1 MLLTVVLLFVAVGL
15 LVVAL
20 GTGHIALA
28 WVSVVLSAVVSV
40 MIITRW
46 RRRLDEPEAEPV
58 VLLDDEPVDAVGGD
72 QLADQAQEAALV
84 TAVGGDQ
91 PADPAQNAVPVG
103 RSPHS
108 AVNAAAQAQVGPVAA
123 LAASAGAD
131 QVAEDAELADAED
144 AEPGE
149 EDTDAADLLVV
160 YELTDQVLV
169 VDEHPRYH
177 LTRCPWPEQARAE
190 RLPVREA
197 RELGFTPCDRCRP
210 DTALA
215 RRYRAT
221 SATTG
226 GT

>member
-1 MLLTVVLLFVAVGL
+1 MFLTVVLLLVAVGL

-20 GTGHIALA
+20 GTGYIALA
-28 WVSVVLSAVVSV
+28 WGSVAVSAVVAA
-40 MIITRW
+40 MILMRW
-46 RRRLDEPEAEPV
+46 RRRRDAPEIEPV
-58 VLLDDEPVDAVGGD
+58 VLLGDEPVNAGHGG
-72 QLADQAQEAALV
+72 QLV
-84 TAVGGDQ
+84 
-91 PADPAQNAVPVG
+91 DPAQDAAPG
-103 RSPHS
+103 EPSPQPAS
-108 AVNAAAQAQVGPVAA
+108 VVAAEHADPVAA
-123 LAASAGAD
+123 SAASAGA
-131 QVAEDAELADAED
+131 ERGAELADAEG

-160 YELTDQVLV
+160 YELIDEVLV

-177 LTRCPWPEQARAE
+177 LTRCPWPDHARAE

-215 RRYRAT
+215 RRHRAA

-226 GT
+226 GG

>member
-1 MLLTVVLLFVAVGL
+1 MFLTVVLLLVAVGL

-20 GTGHIALA
+20 GTGYVALA
-28 WVSVVLSAVVSV
+28 WGSVAVSAVVAA
-40 MIITRW
+40 MILIRW
-46 RRRLDEPEAEPV
+46 RRRRDAPEIEPV
-58 VLLDDEPVDAVGGD
+58 VPLGDEPVNAGHGG
-72 QLADQAQEAALV
+72 QLV
-84 TAVGGDQ
+84 
-91 PADPAQNAVPVG
+91 DPAQDAAPG
-103 RSPHS
+103 EPSPQPAS
-108 AVNAAAQAQVGPVAA
+108 VVAAEHADPVAA
-123 LAASAGAD
+123 SAAAAGA
-131 QVAEDAELADAED
+131 ERGAELADAEG

-160 YELTDQVLV
+160 YELIDEVLV

-177 LTRCPWPEQARAE
+177 LPRCPWPDHARAE

-215 RRYRAT
+215 RRHRAA

-226 GT
+226 GG

>member
-1 MLLTVVLLFVAVGL
+1 MVLLLVAVGL

-20 GTGHIALA
+20 GTGYVALA
-28 WVSVVLSAVVSV
+28 WGSVAVSAVVAA
-40 MIITRW
+40 MILMRW
-46 RRRLDEPEAEPV
+46 RRRRDAPEIEPV
-58 VLLDDEPVDAVGGD
+58 VPLGDEPVNAGHGG
-72 QLADQAQEAALV
+72 QLV
-84 TAVGGDQ
+84 
-91 PADPAQNAVPVG
+91 DPAQDAAPG
-103 RSPHS
+103 EPSPQPAS
-108 AVNAAAQAQVGPVAA
+108 VVAAEHADPVAA
-123 LAASAGAD
+123 SASAAAAGA
-131 QVAEDAELADAED
+131 ERGAELADAEG

-160 YELTDQVLV
+160 YELIDEVLV

-177 LTRCPWPEQARAE
+177 LTRCPWPDHARAE

-215 RRYRAT
+215 RRHRAA

-226 GT
+226 GG

>member
-1 MLLTVVLLFVAVGL
+1 MFLTVVLLLVAVGL

-20 GTGHIALA
+20 GTGYVALA
-28 WVSVVLSAVVSV
+28 WGSVAVSAVVAA
-40 MIITRW
+40 MILMRW
-46 RRRLDEPEAEPV
+46 RRRRDAPEIEPV
-58 VLLDDEPVDAVGGD
+58 VPLGDEPVSAGHGGQWVDPALDAAPG
-72 QLADQAQEAALV
+72 EPSP
-84 TAVGGDQ
+84 Q
-91 PADPAQNAVPVG
+91 PASVV
-103 RSPHS
+103 
-108 AVNAAAQAQVGPVAA
+108 AAEHADPVAA
-123 LAASAGAD
+123 SAASAGA
-131 QVAEDAELADAED
+131 ERGAELADAEG

-160 YELTDQVLV
+160 YELIDEVLV

-177 LTRCPWPEQARAE
+177 LTRCPWPDHARAE

-215 RRYRAT
+215 RRHRAA

-226 GT
+226 GG